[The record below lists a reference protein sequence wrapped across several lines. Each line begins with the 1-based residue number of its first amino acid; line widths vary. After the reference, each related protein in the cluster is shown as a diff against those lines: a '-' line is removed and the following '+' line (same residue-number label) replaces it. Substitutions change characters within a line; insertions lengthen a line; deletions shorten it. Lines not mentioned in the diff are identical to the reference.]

1 MKNKIKAAVSLL
13 LSLLLAL
20 GCMGTSAFAADRNLG
35 NVTLAFLTETGSITV
50 EQNLNA
56 VEQLGITGGP
66 VAGVEYTL
74 AQIGSL
80 CEITYTGG
88 YMTGYA
94 VEQFVAQQ
102 LGINGSDYTGSYGTE
117 TYYYIYTVKSA
128 LDKIQEQLA
137 AIEQSEWKGLVE
149 GLTGS
154 RKASTDENG
163 QVIFNDLPY
172 GLYLI
177 VQTDVSG
184 AEYEG
189 EPITLSHLQTPMLV
203 SVPGKNEE
211 KEVKVNVKTPLGYGE
226 LTKSIVGVGDI
237 NGNWENVEDSATEVT
252 GPGDYI
258 RFRLAV
264 QPPRLSSG
272 DTLDHFVIE
281 DVRSEGLK
289 LEKLESVTDTLGQ
302 TYVEGIDYTR
312 TEETVADGT
321 RMLLTF
327 TQQGLQKLEQ
337 LGRAA
342 GTLTVTYTAQ
352 VTDEAPTAGI
362 TNSARIDYKVDYA
375 PDRDNP
381 PPPDDPPPEDDDDEY
396 HSDWDV
402 ARSYTFGVH
411 MTKYLGEEGNLA
423 PEGSVT
429 FALYRE
435 KDGQKQA
442 VPLSRSGDA
451 YQVALQGSNELS
463 VSADGTFT
471 ILGLGE
477 GTYYLRELSTAEG
490 YALPNEDIALTLAGE
505 RSAGEYTGRLD
516 AAQCTVDGQ
525 QGNASVQ
532 DGTLYLSVINPR
544 TFYIP
549 NTGGAGSWMFTA
561 GGLLIIAGG
570 VVYLAVSRKKKG

>member
-20 GCMGTSAFAADRNLG
+20 GCMGTSAFAADI
-35 NVTLAFLTETGSITV
+35 TIKELTKSTKTGSITV

-94 VEQFVAQQ
+94 VEKSTAST
-102 LGINGSDYTGSYGTE
+102 LGIVDEANYTGSHNGTD
-117 TYYYIYTVKSA
+117 YCIYTSKET
-128 LDKIQEQLA
+128 LEILA
-137 AIEQSEWKGLVE
+137 KEIAKLETEDLQGQFPSGQTQK
-149 GLTGS
+149 TN
-154 RKASTDENG
+154 ASGEAT
-163 QVIFNDLPY
+163 FADLKH

-177 VQTDVSG
+177 LQTDVSG

-203 SVPGKNEE
+203 SVPGEE
-211 KEVKVNVKTPLGYGE
+211 GEIVTVNVKTPLGYGE

-237 NGNWENVEDSATEVT
+237 DGNWENVEDSATEVT

-272 DTLDHFVIE
+272 DTLDHFVVE

-302 TYVEGIDYTR
+302 TYVEGTDYTR

-327 TQQGLQKLEQ
+327 TQQGLQKLER

-342 GTLTVTYTAQ
+342 GTLTVVYTTQ
-352 VTDEAPTAGI
+352 VTEDAVTAGI

-381 PPPDDPPPEDDDDEY
+381 PPPDNPPPEDDDDEY
-396 HSDWDV
+396 HSEWDV
-402 ARSYTFGVH
+402 ARSYTFGAH
-411 MTKYLGEEGNLA
+411 LTKYLGEEGNLA

>member
-35 NVTLAFLTETGSITV
+35 NVTLAFSTEIGSITV

-94 VEQFVAQQ
+94 VEQPTAEK
-102 LGINGSDYTGSYGTE
+102 LGIEDATNYTGSYNAVN
-117 TYYYIYTVKSA
+117 YCIYTSQQS
-128 LDKIQEQLA
+128 LEKIQDALEQT
-137 AIEQSEWKGLVE
+137 EETQWKELVE
-149 GLTGS
+149 GATNIKTTNEEG
-154 RKASTDENG
+154 KA
-163 QVIFNDLPY
+163 IFSDLPY

-184 AEYEG
+184 AEYED

-203 SVPGKNEE
+203 SVPQSAGQSD
-211 KEVKVNVKTPLGYGE
+211 VTVNVKTPLGYGE
-226 LTKSIVGVGDI
+226 LTKSIVGIGDI
-237 NGNWENVEDSATEVT
+237 DGNWENVEDSATEVT

-281 DVRSEGLK
+281 DVRSKGLE

-302 TYVEGIDYTR
+302 TYVEGTDYTR

-342 GTLTVTYTAQ
+342 GTLTVVYTTQ
-352 VTDEAPTAGI
+352 VTEDAVTAGI

-423 PEGSVT
+423 PEESVT

>member
-20 GCMGTSAFAADRNLG
+20 GCMGTSAFAADITIKELKKS
-35 NVTLAFLTETGSITV
+35 TKTGSITV
-50 EQNLNA
+50 VQNLNA
-56 VEQLGITGGP
+56 VEQLEITGGP
-66 VAGVEYTL
+66 VAGVEYAL
-74 AQIGSL
+74 VQIGSL
-80 CEITYTGG
+80 CEITYAGG

-94 VEQFVAQQ
+94 VKKSVAQQ
-102 LGINGSDYTGSYGTE
+102 LGINDSDYTRSYETE
-117 TYYYIYTVKSA
+117 TYYIYTAKSA

-163 QVIFNDLPY
+163 QAIFNDLPY

-226 LTKSIVGVGDI
+226 LTKSIVGIGDI
-237 NGNWENVEDSATEVT
+237 DGNWENVEDSNTEVT

-258 RFRLAV
+258 RFRLDV

-272 DTLDHFVIE
+272 DTLDHFVVE

-302 TYVEGIDYTR
+302 TYVENTDYTR
-312 TEETVADGT
+312 TEETVADDT

-342 GTLTVTYTAQ
+342 GTLTVVYTTQ
-352 VTDEAPTAGI
+352 VTEDAVTAGI

-375 PDRDNP
+375 PDRDTP

-532 DGTLYLSVINPR
+532 DGILYLSVINPR

>member
-20 GCMGTSAFAADRNLG
+20 GCMGTSAFAADI
-35 NVTLAFLTETGSITV
+35 TIKELTKSTKTGSITV

-74 AQIGSL
+74 TQIGSL

-94 VEQFVAQQ
+94 VKQSTAEK
-102 LGINGSDYTGSYGTE
+102 LGIEDATNYTGSYNAVN
-117 TYYYIYTVKSA
+117 YCIYTSQQS
-128 LDKIQEQLA
+128 LEKIQDALEQT
-137 AIEQSEWKGLVE
+137 EETQWKELVE
-149 GLTGS
+149 GSTNIKTTNEEG
-154 RKASTDENG
+154 KA
-163 QVIFNDLPY
+163 IFSDLPY

-184 AEYEG
+184 AKYEDK
-189 EPITLSHLQTPMLV
+189 PITLSHLQTPMLV

-211 KEVKVNVKTPLGYGE
+211 KDVEVDVKTPLGYGE

-237 NGNWENVEDSATEVT
+237 DGNWENVEDSATEVT

-272 DTLDHFVIE
+272 DTLEHFVIE

-302 TYVEGIDYTR
+302 TYVEGTDYTR
-312 TEETVADGT
+312 TEETVTEDT
-321 RMLLTF
+321 RLLLTF

-342 GTLTVTYTAQ
+342 GTLTVVYTTQ
-352 VTDEAPTAGI
+352 VTEDAVTAGI

-375 PDRDNP
+375 PDRDTP

-451 YQVALQGSNELS
+451 YQVALHGSNELS
-463 VSADGTFT
+463 VSADGSFT

>member
-20 GCMGTSAFAADRNLG
+20 GCMGTSAFADA
-35 NVTLAFLTETGSITV
+35 TAIEIEKLTESTQKGSITV

-94 VEQFVAQQ
+94 VK
-102 LGINGSDYTGSYGTE
+102 LGIADATNYTGSYNAIN
-117 TYYYIYTVKSA
+117 YCIYTSQQS
-128 LDKIQEQLA
+128 LEKIQDALEQT
-137 AIEQSEWKGLVE
+137 EETQWKELVE
-149 GLTGS
+149 GSTNIKTTNEEG
-154 RKASTDENG
+154 KA
-163 QVIFNDLPY
+163 IFSDLPY

-184 AEYEG
+184 AEYED

-203 SVPGKNEE
+203 SVPGEE
-211 KEVKVNVKTPLGYGE
+211 GEIVTVNVKTPLGYGE

-237 NGNWENVEDSATEVT
+237 DGNWENVEDSNTEVT

-272 DTLDHFVIE
+272 DTLDHFVVE
-281 DVRSEGLK
+281 DVRSKGLK

-302 TYVEGIDYTR
+302 TYVENTDYTR

-342 GTLTVTYTAQ
+342 GTLTVVYTTQ
-352 VTDEAPTAGI
+352 VTEDAVTAGI

-477 GTYYLRELSTAEG
+477 GTYYLRKLSTAEG

>member
-20 GCMGTSAFAADRNLG
+20 GCMGTSAFADA
-35 NVTLAFLTETGSITV
+35 TAIEIEKLTESTQKGSITV

-94 VEQFVAQQ
+94 VEKSTAST
-102 LGINGSDYTGSYGTE
+102 LGIVDEANYTGSHNGTD
-117 TYYYIYTVKSA
+117 YCIYTSKETLEILAKEIAKLETEDLQNKFSGSPTEKTDA
-128 LDKIQEQLA
+128 SGEAKFGTLD
-137 AIEQSEWKGLVE
+137 
-149 GLTGS
+149 
-154 RKASTDENG
+154 
-163 QVIFNDLPY
+163 Y

-177 VQTDVSG
+177 LQTDVSG
-184 AEYEG
+184 AKYEDK
-189 EPITLSHLQTPMLV
+189 PITLSHLQTPMLI
-203 SVPGKNEE
+203 SVPQSAGQSDVT
-211 KEVKVNVKTPLGYGE
+211 VKVKTPLGYGE

-272 DTLDHFVIE
+272 DTLDHFVVE

-302 TYVEGIDYTR
+302 TYVEGTDYTR

-352 VTDEAPTAGI
+352 VTEDAVTAGI

-381 PPPDDPPPEDDDDEY
+381 PPPDDPPPEDDDDY
-396 HSDWDV
+396 RSDWDV

>member
-94 VEQFVAQQ
+94 VKKSVAQQ
-102 LGINGSDYTGSYGTE
+102 LGINTGSYGTE
-117 TYYYIYTVKSA
+117 TYYIYTAKSA

-258 RFRLAV
+258 RFRLDV

-302 TYVEGIDYTR
+302 TYVENTDYTR

-532 DGTLYLSVINPR
+532 DGILYLSVINPR

-570 VVYLAVSRKKKG
+570 VVYLAVSRKKKR

>member
-35 NVTLAFLTETGSITV
+35 NVTLAFSTETGSITV

-94 VEQFVAQQ
+94 VEQSTAEK
-102 LGINGSDYTGSYGTE
+102 LGINDSDYTGNYETE
-117 TYYYIYTVKSA
+117 TYYIYAAKSA

-154 RKASTDENG
+154 RKASTNENG
-163 QVIFNDLPY
+163 QAIFNDLPY

-184 AEYEG
+184 AKYEDK
-189 EPITLSHLQTPMLV
+189 PITLSHLQTPMLV

-211 KEVKVNVKTPLGYGE
+211 KDVEVDVKTPLGYGE

-237 NGNWENVEDSATEVT
+237 DGNWENVEDSNTEVT

-272 DTLDHFVIE
+272 DTLDHFVVE

-302 TYVEGIDYTR
+302 TYVEGTDYTR

-321 RMLLTF
+321 RLLLTF
-327 TQQGLQKLEQ
+327 TQQGLQKLER

-342 GTLTVTYTAQ
+342 GTLTVVYTTQ
-352 VTDEAPTAGI
+352 VTEDAVTAGI

-375 PDRDNP
+375 PDRDTP

-396 HSDWDV
+396 RSEWDV

-516 AAQCTVDGQ
+516 TAQCTVDGQ

-570 VVYLAVSRKKKG
+570 VVYLAVSRKKNG

>member
-94 VEQFVAQQ
+94 VEQSTAKM
-102 LGINGSDYTGSYGTE
+102 LGIEDATNYTGSYNAVN
-117 TYYYIYTVKSA
+117 YCIYTSQQS
-128 LDKIQEQLA
+128 LEKIQDALEQT
-137 AIEQSEWKGLVE
+137 EETQWKELVE
-149 GLTGS
+149 GSTNIKTTNEEG
-154 RKASTDENG
+154 KA
-163 QVIFNDLPY
+163 IFSDLPY

-184 AEYEG
+184 AEYED
-189 EPITLSHLQTPMLV
+189 EPITLSHLQTPMLI

-226 LTKSIVGVGDI
+226 LTKSIVGIGDI
-237 NGNWENVEDSATEVT
+237 DGNWENVEDSNTEVT

-272 DTLDHFVIE
+272 DTLDHFVVE
-281 DVRSEGLK
+281 DVRSKGLE

-302 TYVEGIDYTR
+302 TYVEGTDYTR

-342 GTLTVTYTAQ
+342 GTLTVVYTTQ
-352 VTDEAPTAGI
+352 VTEDAVTAGI

-396 HSDWDV
+396 HSEWDV

>member
-35 NVTLAFLTETGSITV
+35 NVTLAFSTETGSITV
-50 EQNLNA
+50 VQNLNA

-80 CEITYTGG
+80 CEITYAGG

-94 VEQFVAQQ
+94 VEEQSIAEK
-102 LGINGSDYTGSYGTE
+102 LGIEDTADYTWSYNGTD
-117 TYYYIYTVKSA
+117 YCIYTNAATLEA
-128 LDKIQEQLA
+128 LAKEIAELTTEDLKDKF
-137 AIEQSEWKGLVE
+137 S
-149 GLTGS
+149 GS
-154 RKASTDENG
+154 PTEKTNANG
-163 QVIFNDLPY
+163 EAKFETLDY

-177 VQTDVSG
+177 RQTDVSG

-203 SVPGKNEE
+203 SVPQSAGQSDVT
-211 KEVKVNVKTPLGYGE
+211 VKVKTPLGYGE

-302 TYVEGIDYTR
+302 TYVEGTDYTR

-402 ARSYTFGVH
+402 VRSYTFGVH

>member
-35 NVTLAFLTETGSITV
+35 NVTLAFSTETGSITV
-50 EQNLNA
+50 VQNLNA

-80 CEITYTGG
+80 CEITYAGG

-94 VEQFVAQQ
+94 VEEQSIAEK
-102 LGINGSDYTGSYGTE
+102 LGIEDAANYTGSHNGTD
-117 TYYYIYTVKSA
+117 YCIYTNAATLEA
-128 LDKIQEQLA
+128 LAKEIAKLETEDLQGQFPSGQTQKTNA
-137 AIEQSEWKGLVE
+137 
-149 GLTGS
+149 
-154 RKASTDENG
+154 NG
-163 QVIFNDLPY
+163 EAKFETLEY

-177 VQTDVSG
+177 LQTDVSG
-184 AEYEG
+184 AKYEDK
-189 EPITLSHLQTPMLV
+189 PITLSHLQTPMLV
-203 SVPGKNEE
+203 SVPGEE
-211 KEVKVNVKTPLGYGE
+211 GEIVTVNVKTPLGYGE
-226 LTKSIVGVGDI
+226 LTKSIVGIGDI

-272 DTLDHFVIE
+272 DTLDHFVVE

-302 TYVEGIDYTR
+302 TYVEGTDYTR

-532 DGTLYLSVINPR
+532 DGILYLSVINPR

>member
-94 VEQFVAQQ
+94 VKKSVAQQ
-102 LGINGSDYTGSYGTE
+102 LGINTGSYGTE
-117 TYYYIYTVKSA
+117 TYYIYTAKSA

-189 EPITLSHLQTPMLV
+189 EPITLSHRQTPMLV

-211 KEVKVNVKTPLGYGE
+211 NEVKVNVKTPLGYGE
-226 LTKSIVGVGDI
+226 LTKSIVGIGDI
-237 NGNWENVEDSATEVT
+237 DGNWENVEDSNTEVT

-281 DVRSEGLK
+281 DVRSKGLE

-302 TYVEGIDYTR
+302 TYVEGTDYTR

-570 VVYLAVSRKKKG
+570 VVYLAVSRKKKR

>member
-20 GCMGTSAFAADRNLG
+20 GCMGTSAFADA
-35 NVTLAFLTETGSITV
+35 TAIEIEKLTESTQKGSITV
-50 EQNLNA
+50 VQNLNA

-80 CEITYTGG
+80 CEITYAGG

-94 VEQFVAQQ
+94 VEEQSIAEK
-102 LGINGSDYTGSYGTE
+102 LGIEDAADYTRSYNRTD
-117 TYYYIYTVKSA
+117 YCIYTNAATLEA
-128 LDKIQEQLA
+128 LAKEIAKLETEDLQGQFPSGQTQKTNA
-137 AIEQSEWKGLVE
+137 
-149 GLTGS
+149 
-154 RKASTDENG
+154 NG
-163 QVIFNDLPY
+163 EAKFETLEY

-177 VQTDVSG
+177 LQTDVSG
-184 AEYEG
+184 AKYEDK
-189 EPITLSHLQTPMLV
+189 PITLSHLQTPMLI

-226 LTKSIVGVGDI
+226 LTKSIVGIGDI
-237 NGNWENVEDSATEVT
+237 DGNWENVEDSNTEVT

-281 DVRSEGLK
+281 DVRSKGLE

-302 TYVEGIDYTR
+302 TYVEGTDYTR

-327 TQQGLQKLEQ
+327 TQQGLQKLER
-337 LGRAA
+337 LGQAA

-375 PDRDNP
+375 PDRDTP

>member
-20 GCMGTSAFAADRNLG
+20 GCMGTSAFADA
-35 NVTLAFLTETGSITV
+35 TAIEIEKLTESTQKGSITV

-94 VEQFVAQQ
+94 VKQSTAEK
-102 LGINGSDYTGSYGTE
+102 LGIEDTADYTRSYNRTD
-117 TYYYIYTVKSA
+117 YCIYTNAATLEA
-128 LDKIQEQLA
+128 LAKEIAKLETEDLQGQFPSGQTQKTNA
-137 AIEQSEWKGLVE
+137 
-149 GLTGS
+149 
-154 RKASTDENG
+154 NG
-163 QVIFNDLPY
+163 EAKFETLEY

-177 VQTDVSG
+177 LQTDVSG
-184 AEYEG
+184 AKYEDK
-189 EPITLSHLQTPMLV
+189 PITLSHLQTPMLV
-203 SVPGKNEE
+203 SVPGEE
-211 KEVKVNVKTPLGYGE
+211 GEIVTVNVKTPLGYGE

-237 NGNWENVEDSATEVT
+237 DGNWENVEDSATEVT

-272 DTLDHFVIE
+272 DTLDHFVVE

-302 TYVEGIDYTR
+302 TYVEGTDYTR

>member
-20 GCMGTSAFAADRNLG
+20 GCMGTSAFADA
-35 NVTLAFLTETGSITV
+35 TAIEIEKLTESTQKGSITV

-94 VEQFVAQQ
+94 VK
-102 LGINGSDYTGSYGTE
+102 LGIADATNYTGSYNAIN
-117 TYYYIYTVKSA
+117 YCIYTSQQS
-128 LDKIQEQLA
+128 LEKIQDALEQT
-137 AIEQSEWKGLVE
+137 EETQWKELVE
-149 GLTGS
+149 GSTNIKTTNEEG
-154 RKASTDENG
+154 KA
-163 QVIFNDLPY
+163 IFSDLPY

-184 AEYEG
+184 AEYED

-203 SVPGKNEE
+203 SVPGEE
-211 KEVKVNVKTPLGYGE
+211 GEIVTVNVKTPLGYGE

-237 NGNWENVEDSATEVT
+237 DGNWENVEDSATEVT

-281 DVRSEGLK
+281 DVRSKGLE

-302 TYVEGIDYTR
+302 TYVEGTDYTR

-337 LGRAA
+337 LGRTA
-342 GTLTVTYTAQ
+342 GTLTVVYTTQ
-352 VTDEAPTAGI
+352 VTEDAVTAGI

-490 YALPNEDIALTLAGE
+490 YALPNEDIALTLSGE

>member
-20 GCMGTSAFAADRNLG
+20 GCMGTSAFADA
-35 NVTLAFLTETGSITV
+35 TAIEIEKLTESTQKGSITV

-80 CEITYTGG
+80 CEITYAGG

-94 VEQFVAQQ
+94 VKQSTAST
-102 LGINGSDYTGSYGTE
+102 LGIADDANYTRSHNRTDYC
-117 TYYYIYTVKSA
+117 IYTSEETLEILAKEVAKLETEDLKDQFQEKQTKETNESGEA
-128 LDKIQEQLA
+128 KFETLD
-137 AIEQSEWKGLVE
+137 
-149 GLTGS
+149 
-154 RKASTDENG
+154 
-163 QVIFNDLPY
+163 Y

-177 VQTDVSG
+177 LQTDVSG

-189 EPITLSHLQTPMLV
+189 KPITLSHLQTPMLV
-203 SVPGKNEE
+203 SVPGEE
-211 KEVKVNVKTPLGYGE
+211 GEIVTVNVKTPLGYGE

-237 NGNWENVEDSATEVT
+237 DGNWENVEDSATEVT

-272 DTLDHFVIE
+272 DTLDHFVVE

-302 TYVEGIDYTR
+302 TYVEGTDYTR

>member
-20 GCMGTSAFAADRNLG
+20 GCMGTSAFADA
-35 NVTLAFLTETGSITV
+35 TAIEIEKLTESTQKGSITV

-94 VEQFVAQQ
+94 VEQPTAEK
-102 LGINGSDYTGSYGTE
+102 LGIEDATNYTGSYNAVN
-117 TYYYIYTVKSA
+117 YCIYTSQQS
-128 LDKIQEQLA
+128 LEKIQDALEQT
-137 AIEQSEWKGLVE
+137 EETQWKELVE
-149 GLTGS
+149 GATNIKTTNEEG
-154 RKASTDENG
+154 KA
-163 QVIFNDLPY
+163 IFSDLPY

-258 RFRLAV
+258 RFRLDV

-272 DTLDHFVIE
+272 DTLDHFVVE

-302 TYVEGIDYTR
+302 TYVENTDYTR

-321 RMLLTF
+321 RLLLTF
-327 TQQGLQKLEQ
+327 TQQGLQKLER

-342 GTLTVTYTAQ
+342 GTLTVVYTTQ
-352 VTDEAPTAGI
+352 VTEDAVTAGI

-375 PDRDNP
+375 PDRETP

-490 YALPNEDIALTLAGE
+490 YALPNEDIALTLVGE

>member
-20 GCMGTSAFAADRNLG
+20 GCMGTSAFADA
-35 NVTLAFLTETGSITV
+35 TAIEIEKLTESTQKGSITV

-94 VEQFVAQQ
+94 VEQPTAEK
-102 LGINGSDYTGSYGTE
+102 LGIEDAADYTGSHNGKDYC
-117 TYYYIYTVKSA
+117 IYTNAATLEA
-128 LDKIQEQLA
+128 LAKEIAKLETEDLQGQFPSGQTQK
-137 AIEQSEWKGLVE
+137 
-149 GLTGS
+149 TN
-154 RKASTDENG
+154 ASGEAKFGTLD
-163 QVIFNDLPY
+163 Y

-177 VQTDVSG
+177 LQTDVSG
-184 AEYEG
+184 AKYEDK
-189 EPITLSHLQTPMLV
+189 PIILSHLQTPMLV

-211 KEVKVNVKTPLGYGE
+211 KEVEVDVKTPLGYGE

-237 NGNWENVEDSATEVT
+237 DGNWENVEDSNTEVT

-258 RFRLAV
+258 RFRLDV

-272 DTLDHFVIE
+272 DTLDHFVVE
-281 DVRSEGLK
+281 DVLSEGLK

-302 TYVEGIDYTR
+302 TYVEGTDYTR

-342 GTLTVTYTAQ
+342 GTLTVVYTTQ
-352 VTDEAPTAGI
+352 VTEDAVTAGI

-435 KDGQKQA
+435 KDVQKQA

-532 DGTLYLSVINPR
+532 DGILYLSVINPR

-549 NTGGAGSWMFTA
+549 
-561 GGLLIIAGG
+561 GLLIIAGG

>member
-20 GCMGTSAFAADRNLG
+20 GCMGTSAFADATAIEIG
-35 NVTLAFLTETGSITV
+35 KLTESTQKGSITV

-94 VEQFVAQQ
+94 VEQSTAKM
-102 LGINGSDYTGSYGTE
+102 LGIEDATNYTGSYNAVN
-117 TYYYIYTVKSA
+117 YCIYTSQQS
-128 LDKIQEQLA
+128 LEKIQDALEQT
-137 AIEQSEWKGLVE
+137 EETQWKELVE
-149 GLTGS
+149 GSTNIKTTNEEG
-154 RKASTDENG
+154 KA
-163 QVIFNDLPY
+163 IFSDLPY

-184 AEYEG
+184 AKYEDK
-189 EPITLSHLQTPMLV
+189 PITLSHLQTPMLV

-211 KEVKVNVKTPLGYGE
+211 KEVEVDVKTPLGYGE

-272 DTLDHFVIE
+272 DTLDHFVVE
-281 DVRSEGLK
+281 DVRSKGLE
-289 LEKLESVTDTLGQ
+289 LEKLESVTDMLGQ
-302 TYVEGIDYTR
+302 TYVENTDYTR
-312 TEETVADGT
+312 TEETVTDGI

-342 GTLTVTYTAQ
+342 GTLTVVYTTQ
-352 VTDEAPTAGI
+352 VTEDAVTAGI

-375 PDRDNP
+375 PDRDTP

-396 HSDWDV
+396 RSDWDV

-411 MTKYLGEEGNLA
+411 LTKYLGEEGNLA

-532 DGTLYLSVINPR
+532 DGILYLSVINPR

>member
-20 GCMGTSAFAADRNLG
+20 GCMGTSAFADA
-35 NVTLAFLTETGSITV
+35 TAIEIEKLTESTQKGSIIV

-94 VEQFVAQQ
+94 VEQSVAQQ

-117 TYYYIYTVKSA
+117 TYYIYTVKSA

-154 RKASTDENG
+154 QKASTDEKG
-163 QVIFNDLPY
+163 QAIFNDLPY

-211 KEVKVNVKTPLGYGE
+211 NEVKVNVKTPLGYGE

-264 QPPRLSSG
+264 QAPRLSSG

-281 DVRSEGLK
+281 DVRSKGLE

-302 TYVEGIDYTR
+302 TYVEGTDYTR

-442 VPLSRSGDA
+442 VLLSRSGDT

-463 VSADGTFT
+463 ISADGTFT

>member
-94 VEQFVAQQ
+94 VEKSTAEK
-102 LGINGSDYTGSYGTE
+102 LGIEDAANYTGSYNGTN
-117 TYYYIYTVKSA
+117 YCIYTSEATLEVLAKEIAELTTEDLKDKFSGSPTEKTDA
-128 LDKIQEQLA
+128 NGEAEFETLD
-137 AIEQSEWKGLVE
+137 
-149 GLTGS
+149 
-154 RKASTDENG
+154 
-163 QVIFNDLPY
+163 Y

-177 VQTDVSG
+177 LQTDVSG

-203 SVPGKNEE
+203 SVPGEE
-211 KEVKVNVKTPLGYGE
+211 GEIVTVNVKTPLGYGE

-272 DTLDHFVIE
+272 DTLDHFVVE

-302 TYVEGIDYTR
+302 TYVEGTDYTR
-312 TEETVADGT
+312 TEETVTEGT

-342 GTLTVTYTAQ
+342 GTLTVVYTTQ
-352 VTDEAPTAGI
+352 VTEDAVTAGI

-532 DGTLYLSVINPR
+532 DGILYLSVINPR

-570 VVYLAVSRKKKG
+570 VVYLAVSRKKKR

>member
-20 GCMGTSAFAADRNLG
+20 GCMGTSAFAADI
-35 NVTLAFLTETGSITV
+35 TIKELTKSTKTGSITV

-94 VEQFVAQQ
+94 VEQPTAEK
-102 LGINGSDYTGSYGTE
+102 LGIEDAANYTGSYNGTN
-117 TYYYIYTVKSA
+117 YIYTSEATLEVLAKEIAELTTEDLKDKFSGSPTEKTDA
-128 LDKIQEQLA
+128 NGEAEFETLD
-137 AIEQSEWKGLVE
+137 
-149 GLTGS
+149 
-154 RKASTDENG
+154 
-163 QVIFNDLPY
+163 Y

-177 VQTDVSG
+177 LQTDVSG

-237 NGNWENVEDSATEVT
+237 DGNWENVEDSATEVT

-272 DTLDHFVIE
+272 DTLDHFVVE

-302 TYVEGIDYTR
+302 TYVEGTDYTR

-463 VSADGTFT
+463 VSADGNFT

>member
-20 GCMGTSAFAADRNLG
+20 GCMGTSAFADA
-35 NVTLAFLTETGSITV
+35 TAIEIEKLTESTQKGSITV

-94 VEQFVAQQ
+94 VKKSVAQQ
-102 LGINGSDYTGSYGTE
+102 LGINTGSYGTE
-117 TYYYIYTVKSA
+117 TYYIYTAKSA

-154 RKASTDENG
+154 RKASTNENG
-163 QVIFNDLPY
+163 QAIFNDLPY

-184 AEYEG
+184 AEYED

-203 SVPGKNEE
+203 SVPGEE
-211 KEVKVNVKTPLGYGE
+211 GEIVTVKVKTPLGYGE

-237 NGNWENVEDSATEVT
+237 DGNWENVEDSNTEVT

-281 DVRSEGLK
+281 DVCSKGLDVQG
-289 LEKLESVTDTLGQ
+289 LDSVTDTLGQ
-302 TYVEGIDYTR
+302 TYVEGTDYTR
-312 TEETVADGT
+312 TEETVTDGV

-342 GTLTVTYTAQ
+342 GTLTVVYTTQ
-352 VTDEAPTAGI
+352 VTEDAVTAGI

-375 PDRDNP
+375 PDRDTP

-435 KDGQKQA
+435 EDGQKQA

-463 VSADGTFT
+463 VSADGSFT

-570 VVYLAVSRKKKG
+570 VVYLAVSRKKKR

>member
-20 GCMGTSAFAADRNLG
+20 GCMGTSAFADA
-35 NVTLAFLTETGSITV
+35 TAIEIEKLTESTQKGSITV
-50 EQNLNA
+50 VQNLNA

-74 AQIGSL
+74 TQIGSL

-94 VEQFVAQQ
+94 VEQSTAKM
-102 LGINGSDYTGSYGTE
+102 LGIEDAADYTESYNGKD
-117 TYYYIYTVKSA
+117 YCIYTNAATLEA
-128 LDKIQEQLA
+128 LAKEIAKLETEDLQGQFPSGQTQKTNA
-137 AIEQSEWKGLVE
+137 
-149 GLTGS
+149 
-154 RKASTDENG
+154 NG
-163 QVIFNDLPY
+163 EAKFETLEY

-177 VQTDVSG
+177 LQTDVSG
-184 AEYEG
+184 AKYEDK
-189 EPITLSHLQTPMLV
+189 PITLSHLQTPMLV
-203 SVPGKNEE
+203 SVPGEE
-211 KEVKVNVKTPLGYGE
+211 GEIVTVNVKTPLGYGE
-226 LTKSIVGVGDI
+226 LTKSIVGIGDI

-281 DVRSEGLK
+281 DVRSKGLN

-302 TYVEGIDYTR
+302 TYVENTDYTR

-327 TQQGLQKLEQ
+327 TQQGLQKLER

-375 PDRDNP
+375 PDRDTP

-402 ARSYTFGVH
+402 VRSYTFGVH

>member
-20 GCMGTSAFAADRNLG
+20 GCMGTSAFAADQNLG
-35 NVTLAFLTETGSITV
+35 DITLKFSTKTGSITV

-94 VEQFVAQQ
+94 VK
-102 LGINGSDYTGSYGTE
+102 LGIADATNYTGSYNAIN
-117 TYYYIYTVKSA
+117 YCIYTSQQS
-128 LDKIQEQLA
+128 LEKIQDALEQT
-137 AIEQSEWKGLVE
+137 EETQWKELVE
-149 GLTGS
+149 GSTNIKTTNEEG
-154 RKASTDENG
+154 KA
-163 QVIFNDLPY
+163 IFSDLPY

-184 AEYEG
+184 AEYED
-189 EPITLSHLQTPMLV
+189 EPITLSHLQTPMLI

-327 TQQGLQKLEQ
+327 TQQGLQKL
-337 LGRAA
+337 G
-342 GTLTVTYTAQ
+342 
-352 VTDEAPTAGI
+352 TAG
-362 TNSARIDYKVDYA
+362 
-375 PDRDNP
+375 P
-381 PPPDDPPPEDDDDEY
+381 
-396 HSDWDV
+396 
-402 ARSYTFGVH
+402 
-411 MTKYLGEEGNLA
+411 
-423 PEGSVT
+423 GSGD
-429 FALYRE
+429 A
-435 KDGQKQA
+435 DGD
-442 VPLSRSGDA
+442 LHRSGDRRGA
-451 YQVALQGSNELS
+451 NCGHHQQRTHRLQG
-463 VSADGTFT
+463 
-471 ILGLGE
+471 
-477 GTYYLRELSTAEG
+477 
-490 YALPNEDIALTLAGE
+490 
-505 RSAGEYTGRLD
+505 RLC
-516 AAQCTVDGQ
+516 A
-525 QGNASVQ
+525 
-532 DGTLYLSVINPR
+532 
-544 TFYIP
+544 
-549 NTGGAGSWMFTA
+549 
-561 GGLLIIAGG
+561 
-570 VVYLAVSRKKKG
+570 

>member
-20 GCMGTSAFAADRNLG
+20 GCMGTSAFADA
-35 NVTLAFLTETGSITV
+35 TAIEIEKLTESTQKGSITV

-80 CEITYTGG
+80 CEITYAGG

-94 VEQFVAQQ
+94 VEEQSIAEK
-102 LGINGSDYTGSYGTE
+102 LGIEDAANYTGSYNRTN
-117 TYYYIYTVKSA
+117 YCIYTSEATLEVLAKEIAELTTEDLKDKFSGSPTEKTDA
-128 LDKIQEQLA
+128 NGEAEFETLD
-137 AIEQSEWKGLVE
+137 
-149 GLTGS
+149 
-154 RKASTDENG
+154 
-163 QVIFNDLPY
+163 Y

-177 VQTDVSG
+177 LQTDVSG
-184 AEYEG
+184 AEYED
-189 EPITLSHLQTPMLV
+189 EPIILSHRQTPMLV
-203 SVPGKNEE
+203 SVPQSAGQSDVT
-211 KEVKVNVKTPLGYGE
+211 VKVKTPLGYGE

-281 DVRSEGLK
+281 DVRSKGLE

-302 TYVEGIDYTR
+302 TYVEGTDYTR

-342 GTLTVTYTAQ
+342 GTLTVVYTTQ
-352 VTDEAPTAGI
+352 VTEDAVTAGI

-375 PDRDNP
+375 PDRDTP
-381 PPPDDPPPEDDDDEY
+381 PPPDDPPPEDDDDY

-442 VPLSRSGDA
+442 VPLSRSGDT

-532 DGTLYLSVINPR
+532 DGILYLSVINPR

>member
-35 NVTLAFLTETGSITV
+35 NVTLAFSTETGSITV
-50 EQNLNA
+50 VQNLNA

-94 VEQFVAQQ
+94 VEKSTAEK
-102 LGINGSDYTGSYGTE
+102 LGIEDAANYTGSYNGTN
-117 TYYYIYTVKSA
+117 YCIYTSEATLEVLAKEIAELTTEDLKDKFSGSPTEKTDA
-128 LDKIQEQLA
+128 NGEAEFETLD
-137 AIEQSEWKGLVE
+137 
-149 GLTGS
+149 
-154 RKASTDENG
+154 
-163 QVIFNDLPY
+163 Y

-177 VQTDVSG
+177 LQTDVSG
-184 AEYEG
+184 AEYED

-203 SVPGKNEE
+203 SVPGEE
-211 KEVKVNVKTPLGYGE
+211 GEIVTVNVKTPLGYGE

-281 DVRSEGLK
+281 DVRSKGLE

-302 TYVEGIDYTR
+302 TYVENTDYTR

-532 DGTLYLSVINPR
+532 DGILYLSVINPR

>member
-20 GCMGTSAFAADRNLG
+20 GCMGTSAFAADITIKELKKS
-35 NVTLAFLTETGSITV
+35 TKTGSITV
-50 EQNLNA
+50 VQNLNA

-154 RKASTDENG
+154 QKASTDEKG
-163 QVIFNDLPY
+163 QAIFNDLPY

-203 SVPGKNEE
+203 SVPGEE
-211 KEVKVNVKTPLGYGE
+211 GEIVTVNVKTPLGYGE

-237 NGNWENVEDSATEVT
+237 DGNWENVEDSATEVT

-272 DTLDHFVIE
+272 DTLDHFVVE

-302 TYVEGIDYTR
+302 TYVEGTDYTR
-312 TEETVADGT
+312 TEETVTEGT

-342 GTLTVTYTAQ
+342 GTLTVVYTTQ
-352 VTDEAPTAGI
+352 VTEDAVTAGI

-375 PDRDNP
+375 PDRDTP

-411 MTKYLGEEGNLA
+411 LTKYLGEEGNLA

-463 VSADGTFT
+463 VSADGTLT

-570 VVYLAVSRKKKG
+570 VVYLAVSRKKKR

>member
-20 GCMGTSAFAADRNLG
+20 GCMGTSAFADA
-35 NVTLAFLTETGSITV
+35 TAIEIEKLTESTQKGSITV

-80 CEITYTGG
+80 CEITYAGG

-94 VEQFVAQQ
+94 VEEQSIAEK
-102 LGINGSDYTGSYGTE
+102 LGIEDAADYTRSYNRTD
-117 TYYYIYTVKSA
+117 YCIYTNAATLEA
-128 LDKIQEQLA
+128 LAKEIAKLETEDLQGQFPSGQTQKTNA
-137 AIEQSEWKGLVE
+137 
-149 GLTGS
+149 
-154 RKASTDENG
+154 NG
-163 QVIFNDLPY
+163 EAKFETLEY

-177 VQTDVSG
+177 LQTDVSG
-184 AEYEG
+184 AKYEDK
-189 EPITLSHLQTPMLV
+189 PITLSHLQTPMLI

-226 LTKSIVGVGDI
+226 LTKSIVGIGDI
-237 NGNWENVEDSATEVT
+237 DGNWENVEDSNTEVT

-272 DTLDHFVIE
+272 DTLDHFVVE
-281 DVRSEGLK
+281 DVRSEGLR

-302 TYVEGIDYTR
+302 TYVEGTDYTR

-327 TQQGLQKLEQ
+327 TQQGLQKLER
-337 LGRAA
+337 LGQAA

-471 ILGLGE
+471 IRGLGE

-490 YALPNEDIALTLAGE
+490 YALPNEDIVLTLAGE

-532 DGTLYLSVINPR
+532 DGILYLSVINPR

>member
-35 NVTLAFLTETGSITV
+35 NVTLAFSTETGSITV

-94 VEQFVAQQ
+94 VKKSVAQQ
-102 LGINGSDYTGSYGTE
+102 LGINTGSYGTE
-117 TYYYIYTVKSA
+117 TYYIYTAKSA

>member
-94 VEQFVAQQ
+94 VKKSVAQQ
-102 LGINGSDYTGSYGTE
+102 LGINTGSYGTE
-117 TYYYIYTVKSA
+117 TYYIYTAKSA

-184 AEYEG
+184 AKYEDK
-189 EPITLSHLQTPMLV
+189 PITLSHLQTPMLV
-203 SVPGKNEE
+203 SVPQSAGQSD
-211 KEVKVNVKTPLGYGE
+211 VTVNVKTPLGYGE
-226 LTKSIVGVGDI
+226 LTKSIVGIGDI
-237 NGNWENVEDSATEVT
+237 DGNWENVEDSATEVT

-281 DVRSEGLK
+281 DVRSKGLE

-302 TYVEGIDYTR
+302 TYVEGTDYTR

-342 GTLTVTYTAQ
+342 GTLTVVYTTQ
-352 VTDEAPTAGI
+352 VTEDAVTAGI

-423 PEGSVT
+423 PEESVT

>member
-20 GCMGTSAFAADRNLG
+20 GCMGTSAFAADI
-35 NVTLAFLTETGSITV
+35 TIKELTKSTKTGSITV

-74 AQIGSL
+74 TQIGSL

-94 VEQFVAQQ
+94 VEQSTAEK
-102 LGINGSDYTGSYGTE
+102 LGIEDATNYTGSYNAVN
-117 TYYYIYTVKSA
+117 YCIYTSQQS
-128 LDKIQEQLA
+128 LEKIQDALEQT
-137 AIEQSEWKGLVE
+137 EETQWKELVE
-149 GLTGS
+149 GSTNIKTTNEEG
-154 RKASTDENG
+154 KA
-163 QVIFNDLPY
+163 IFSDLPY

-184 AEYEG
+184 AKYEDK
-189 EPITLSHLQTPMLV
+189 PITLSHLQTPMLV

-211 KEVKVNVKTPLGYGE
+211 KDVEVDVKTPLGYGE

-237 NGNWENVEDSATEVT
+237 DGNWENVEDSATEVT

-272 DTLDHFVIE
+272 DTLEHFVIE

-302 TYVEGIDYTR
+302 TYVEGTDYTR
-312 TEETVADGT
+312 TEETVTEDT
-321 RMLLTF
+321 RLLLTF

-342 GTLTVTYTAQ
+342 GTLTVVYTTQ
-352 VTDEAPTAGI
+352 VTEDAVTAGI

-375 PDRDNP
+375 PDRDTP

-477 GTYYLRELSTAEG
+477 GTYYLRELSTAGG

>member
-1 MKNKIKAAVSLL
+1 M
-13 LSLLLAL
+13 
-20 GCMGTSAFAADRNLG
+20 
-35 NVTLAFLTETGSITV
+35 
-50 EQNLNA
+50 
-56 VEQLGITGGP
+56 
-66 VAGVEYTL
+66 
-74 AQIGSL
+74 
-80 CEITYTGG
+80 
-88 YMTGYA
+88 
-94 VEQFVAQQ
+94 
-102 LGINGSDYTGSYGTE
+102 
-117 TYYYIYTVKSA
+117 
-128 LDKIQEQLA
+128 
-137 AIEQSEWKGLVE
+137 VE
-149 GLTGS
+149 GSTNIKTTNEEG
-154 RKASTDENG
+154 KA
-163 QVIFNDLPY
+163 IFSDLPY

-184 AEYEG
+184 AEYED

-203 SVPGKNEE
+203 SVPQSAGQSD
-211 KEVKVNVKTPLGYGE
+211 VTVNVKTPLGYGE
-226 LTKSIVGVGDI
+226 LTKSIVGIGDI
-237 NGNWENVEDSATEVT
+237 DGNWENVEDSATEVT

-281 DVRSEGLK
+281 DVRSKGLE

-302 TYVEGIDYTR
+302 TYVEGTDYTR

>member
-35 NVTLAFLTETGSITV
+35 NVTLAFSTETGSITV
-50 EQNLNA
+50 VQNLNA

-94 VEQFVAQQ
+94 VKKFVAQQ
-102 LGINGSDYTGSYGTE
+102 LGINGSDYTRSYETE
-117 TYYYIYTVKSA
+117 TYYIYTVKSA

-154 RKASTDENG
+154 QKASTDEKG
-163 QVIFNDLPY
+163 QAIFNDLPY

-184 AEYEG
+184 AEYED
-189 EPITLSHLQTPMLV
+189 EPITLSHLQTPMLI

-281 DVRSEGLK
+281 DVRSKGLE

-302 TYVEGIDYTR
+302 TYVEGTDYTR

>member
-35 NVTLAFLTETGSITV
+35 NVTLAFSTETGSITV
-50 EQNLNA
+50 VQNLNA

-102 LGINGSDYTGSYGTE
+102 LGINTGSYGTE
-117 TYYYIYTVKSA
+117 TYYIYTAKSA

-211 KEVKVNVKTPLGYGE
+211 KEVEVDVKTPLGYGE
-226 LTKSIVGVGDI
+226 LTKSIVGIGDI
-237 NGNWENVEDSATEVT
+237 DGNWENVEDSNTEVT

-258 RFRLAV
+258 RFRLDV

-272 DTLDHFVIE
+272 DTLDHFVVE

-302 TYVEGIDYTR
+302 TYVEGTDYTR
-312 TEETVADGT
+312 TEETVTEDT
-321 RMLLTF
+321 RLLLTF

-342 GTLTVTYTAQ
+342 GTLTVVYTTQ
-352 VTDEAPTAGI
+352 VTEDAVTAGI

-375 PDRDNP
+375 PDRDTP

-396 HSDWDV
+396 HSEWDV

-411 MTKYLGEEGNLA
+411 MTKHLGEEGNLA

-532 DGTLYLSVINPR
+532 DGILYLSVINPR

>member
-20 GCMGTSAFAADRNLG
+20 GCMGTSAFADA
-35 NVTLAFLTETGSITV
+35 TAIEIEKLTESTQKGSITV

-94 VEQFVAQQ
+94 VKQPTAEK
-102 LGINGSDYTGSYGTE
+102 LGIEDATNYTDSYNAIN
-117 TYYYIYTVKSA
+117 YYCIYTSQQS
-128 LDKIQEQLA
+128 LEKIQDALEQT
-137 AIEQSEWKGLVE
+137 EETQWKELVE
-149 GLTGS
+149 GSTNIKTTNEEG
-154 RKASTDENG
+154 KA
-163 QVIFNDLPY
+163 IFSDLPY

-184 AEYEG
+184 AEYED

-203 SVPGKNEE
+203 SVPGEE
-211 KEVKVNVKTPLGYGE
+211 GEIVTVNVKTPLGYGE

-281 DVRSEGLK
+281 DVRSKGLK

-302 TYVEGIDYTR
+302 TYVENTDYTR
-312 TEETVADGT
+312 TEETVTEGT

-342 GTLTVTYTAQ
+342 GTLTVVYTTQ

-375 PDRDNP
+375 PDRDTP

-435 KDGQKQA
+435 EDGQKQA

-463 VSADGTFT
+463 VSADGSFT

-570 VVYLAVSRKKKG
+570 VVYLAVSRKKKR

>member
-20 GCMGTSAFAADRNLG
+20 GCMGTSAFAADITIKELKKS
-35 NVTLAFLTETGSITV
+35 TKTGSITV
-50 EQNLNA
+50 VQNLNA

-94 VEQFVAQQ
+94 VEQSTAEK
-102 LGINGSDYTGSYGTE
+102 LGIEDATNYTGSYNAIN
-117 TYYYIYTVKSA
+117 YCIYTSQQS
-128 LDKIQEQLA
+128 LEKIQDALEQT
-137 AIEQSEWKGLVE
+137 EETQWKELVE
-149 GLTGS
+149 GSTNIKTTNEEG
-154 RKASTDENG
+154 KA
-163 QVIFNDLPY
+163 IFSDLPY

-184 AEYEG
+184 AEYED
-189 EPITLSHLQTPMLV
+189 EPITLSHLQTPMLI

-226 LTKSIVGVGDI
+226 LTKSIVGIGDI
-237 NGNWENVEDSATEVT
+237 DGNWENVEDSNTKVT

-272 DTLDHFVIE
+272 DTLDHFVVE
-281 DVRSEGLK
+281 DVRSEGLR
-289 LEKLESVTDTLGQ
+289 LEKLESLTDTLGQ
-302 TYVEGIDYTR
+302 TYVENTDYTR

-342 GTLTVTYTAQ
+342 GTLTVVYTTQ
-352 VTDEAPTAGI
+352 VTEDAVTAGI

-532 DGTLYLSVINPR
+532 DGILYLSVINPR

>member
-20 GCMGTSAFAADRNLG
+20 GCMGTSAFAADRNLR
-35 NVTLAFLTETGSITV
+35 NVTLAFSTETGSITV
-50 EQNLNA
+50 VQNLNA

-80 CEITYTGG
+80 CEITYAGG

-94 VEQFVAQQ
+94 VEKKSTAET
-102 LGINGSDYTGSYGTE
+102 LGITDDANYIGSHKGTDYC
-117 TYYYIYTVKSA
+117 IYTSKATLEA
-128 LDKIQEQLA
+128 LAKEIAKLETEDLQGQFPSGQTQK
-137 AIEQSEWKGLVE
+137 
-149 GLTGS
+149 TD
-154 RKASTDENG
+154 ASGEAKFETLD
-163 QVIFNDLPY
+163 Y

-177 VQTDVSG
+177 LQTDVSG
-184 AEYEG
+184 AEYED
-189 EPITLSHLQTPMLV
+189 EPIILSHRQTPMLV
-203 SVPGKNEE
+203 SVPQSAGQSDVT
-211 KEVKVNVKTPLGYGE
+211 VKVKTPLGYGE

-237 NGNWENVEDSATEVT
+237 NGNWENVEDSNTEVT

-281 DVRSEGLK
+281 DVRSKGLE
-289 LEKLESVTDTLGQ
+289 LEKLESLTDTLGQ
-302 TYVEGIDYTR
+302 TYVENTDYTR

-342 GTLTVTYTAQ
+342 GTLTVVYTTQ
-352 VTDEAPTAGI
+352 VTEDAVTAGI

-402 ARSYTFGVH
+402 ARSYIFGVH

-490 YALPNEDIALTLAGE
+490 YALPNEDIALTLSGE

>member
-20 GCMGTSAFAADRNLG
+20 GCMGTSAFAADITIKELKKS
-35 NVTLAFLTETGSITV
+35 TKTGSITV
-50 EQNLNA
+50 VQNLNA

-94 VEQFVAQQ
+94 VEQQSTAEK
-102 LGINGSDYTGSYGTE
+102 LGIEDAADYTRSHNGTD
-117 TYYYIYTVKSA
+117 YCIYTNAATLEA
-128 LDKIQEQLA
+128 LAKEIAKLKTEDLKDQFQEKQTKETNESGEAKFETL
-137 AIEQSEWKGLVE
+137 E
-149 GLTGS
+149 
-154 RKASTDENG
+154 
-163 QVIFNDLPY
+163 Y

-177 VQTDVSG
+177 LQTDVSG
-184 AEYEG
+184 AKYEDK
-189 EPITLSHLQTPMLV
+189 PITLSHLQTPMLV

-211 KEVKVNVKTPLGYGE
+211 KEVEVDVKTPLGYGE

-237 NGNWENVEDSATEVT
+237 DGNWENVEDSNTEVT

-281 DVRSEGLK
+281 DVRSKGLE

-302 TYVEGIDYTR
+302 TYVEGTDYTR

-342 GTLTVTYTAQ
+342 GTLTVVYTTQ
-352 VTDEAPTAGI
+352 VTEDAVTAGI

-375 PDRDNP
+375 PDRDTP
-381 PPPDDPPPEDDDDEY
+381 PPPDDPPPEDDDDY

-532 DGTLYLSVINPR
+532 DGILYLSVINPR